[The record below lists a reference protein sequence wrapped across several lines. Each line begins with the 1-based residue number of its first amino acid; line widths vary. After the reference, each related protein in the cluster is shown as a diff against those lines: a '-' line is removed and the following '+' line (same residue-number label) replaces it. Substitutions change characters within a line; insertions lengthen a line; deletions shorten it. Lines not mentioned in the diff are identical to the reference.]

1 MGTKSEEGEDRDTVP
16 AGTTDTAQE
25 KQTITIGSP
34 GGCLGLPE
42 VRITFPGP
50 APEEGGGVGYQMCA

>member
-1 MGTKSEEGEDRDTVP
+1 MATKSEGGEDRDTVP
-16 AGTTDTAQE
+16 AGPTGTAQK

-34 GGCLGLPE
+34 GGCLGLPDI
-42 VRITFPGP
+42 RITFPGS